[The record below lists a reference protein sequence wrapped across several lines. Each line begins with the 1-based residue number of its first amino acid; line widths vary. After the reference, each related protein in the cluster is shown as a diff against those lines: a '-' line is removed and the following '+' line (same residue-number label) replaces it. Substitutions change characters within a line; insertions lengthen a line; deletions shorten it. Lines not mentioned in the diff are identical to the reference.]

1 MSTNG
6 PHLHRRAV
14 LAGTA
19 VGILSLAGCIDSGA
33 SVGNPDEERA
43 TSRTSTTTQSTTDS
57 SSDSDVIEFAELSS
71 AAQQEV
77 RTAIEQGSYST
88 CETLAL
94 RDEIDLDAN
103 PRIAYNGTTYQPAV
117 RVGSGNS
124 EECGTKYI
132 LTTEPVSEST
142 STPADRTVVAFEDL
156 PPEAQTEVKTAIQNG
171 RYSECGSLALEQAI
185 DLQADPLIKYEGA
198 LYEPA
203 LIVGGA
209 GKQEDE
215 CATHILQM
223 DVVDGTTTAG

>member
-1 MSTNG
+1 MPTNG

-19 VGILSLAGCIDSGA
+19 AGLLSLAGCIDSGA
-33 SVGNPDEERA
+33 SAGNPDEERA

-57 SSDSDVIEFAELSS
+57 SSDDDVIEFAELSS
-71 AAQQEV
+71 TAQREV

-94 RDEIDLDAN
+94 RDEIDLEAN
-103 PRIAYNGTTYQPAV
+103 PRIAYNGTTYQPVV

-124 EECGTKYI
+124 EGCGTKYI
-132 LTTEPVSEST
+132 LSMEPVSEST
-142 STPADRTVVAFEDL
+142 STPADRPVIAFEDL

-171 RYSECGSLALEQAI
+171 RYSECGPLALEQAV
-185 DLQADPLIKYEGA
+185 DLATDPLIKYEGD
-198 LYEPA
+198 LYDPA
-203 LIVGGA
+203 LIIGGA

-215 CATHILQM
+215 CATHILQI
-223 DVVDGTTTAG
+223 DSDDGTTTAG